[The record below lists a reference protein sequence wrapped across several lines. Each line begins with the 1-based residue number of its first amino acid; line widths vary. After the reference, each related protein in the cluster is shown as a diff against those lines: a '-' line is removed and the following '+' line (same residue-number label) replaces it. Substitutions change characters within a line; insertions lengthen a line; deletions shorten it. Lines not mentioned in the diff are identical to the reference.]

1 MVEAVPPTLKDIVED
16 GEHSYSFLSFD
27 QSWGPATTWEIEKH
41 EFSYDLEFS
50 YGFWFLILLAIE
62 NDIYC
67 MFEFGA
73 KDKPRWANQISDLVF

>member
-50 YGFWFLILLAIE
+50 YGF
-62 NDIYC
+62 
-67 MFEFGA
+67 
-73 KDKPRWANQISDLVF
+73 